1 MFRLNVI
8 FGTIYIDYK
17 ISIIYKN
24 KYFFTKSIS
33 FFLDLVKSRN
43 LNKKAYKY
51 IKSCWMSPCNYPAII
66 RVMCPDIIATLKH
79 YNTDHSEQL
88 FWIYKDNNDILIDNR
103 VLDRVIVKYNID
115 RKYYINAFKR
125 AYPNYELKF
134 YTGNLANNMYIK

>member
-8 FGTIYIDYK
+8 FGIIYIDYK

-24 KYFFTKSIS
+24 KYFFTKFIS

-43 LNKKAYKY
+43 LNKKADKY

-103 VLDRVIVKYNID
+103 VLDRVILKHNID

-134 YTGNLANNMYIK
+134 YTDNLANNMYIK